1 MGNESQAAT
10 PINSLRRQATNEG
23 QLAEITA
30 GFGTLQSFELMM
42 RQAKMLASSDIVPTS
57 YRALREIKEY
67 GKVVGYEDNTSAI
80 PNCVIALNMA
90 ARMNAD
96 PLMVMQNLHMIEG
109 RPSWSSQFII
119 AAINACGRYSPLRFV
134 ISEPS
139 APEEVGYMATE
150 WENNKKKQVPKKVK
164 VRHQTCYA
172 WAIEKATG
180 ERLQSPVVSIEMAVA
195 EGWLTKN
202 GSKWQTMPDMML
214 RYRAASFFGR
224 FYAPEL
230 LMGLKSS
237 EEEHET
243 IIIEHEEEIVP
254 PKNVS
259 VDELKKPRQPKKQV
273 DPVTDELDQQ
283 QVSDSEP
290 KTVAEEPEDKQP
302 ASTGGYVPTPEELAE
317 ITRREVAQAEAE
329 ERARFGDPVPVAVE
343 QTTSR
348 RGNRVGTNYN
358 VE

>member
-1 MGNESQAAT
+1 MGNESQVAT
-10 PINSLRRQATNEG
+10 PISALRRQATNEG
-23 QLAEITA
+23 QLAEVNA
-30 GFGTLQSFELMM
+30 GFGTLKSFELMM
-42 RQAKMLASSDIVPTS
+42 RQAKMLSSSTLVPTS
-57 YRALREIKEY
+57 YRSMTEVKEY
-67 GKVVGYEDNTSAI
+67 GKVTGYEENPSAI
-80 PNCVIALNMA
+80 SNCVIALNMA
-90 ARMNAD
+90 SRMQAD

-119 AAINACGRYSPLRFV
+119 AAINSCGRYSPLRFV
-134 ISEPS
+134 ITDPS
-139 APEEVGYMATE
+139 EEVEVPYTATE
-150 WENNKKKQVPKKVK
+150 WVNGKKTPTAKKVK

-180 ERLQSPVVSIEMAVA
+180 ERLQSPVVSVAMAIA

-237 EEEHET
+237 EEEYET

-254 PKNVS
+254 PKPVS

-273 DPVTDELDQQ
+273 DPVQDNELDQQ
-283 QVSDSEP
+283 QAPEPEP
-290 KTVAEEPEDKQP
+290 KTVVEEPENKQP
-302 ASTGGYVPTPEELAE
+302 QAKGFEPSPEEQAE
-317 ITRREVAQAEAE
+317 IARREMAQAEAE
-329 ERARFGDPVPVAVE
+329 ERARFGEPAPVAAE
-343 QTTSR
+343 QPTSR
-348 RGNRVGTNYN
+348 RGARSGTNYN